1 MGKLNEHRVKV
12 KSQVQI
18 QLARLEKGMIVKARY
33 NPKDGD
39 VRRGAQ
45 EYMLLILNPIWQK
58 KVHALSLDAFS
69 NVRLNQLAEDVGL
82 VYIPQFKKK
91 RKVNIPKLEMRT
103 SSQRFYAS
111 FLRKDMS
118 TKWGNSYRTFDIKHF
133 NKLFLVDYK
142 FNDSV
147 ENKFLL
153 EDRDG
158 KTDAEK
164 LKIDLNKESKKL

>member
-12 KSQVQI
+12 RSQVQI

-82 VYIPQFKKK
+82 
-91 RKVNIPKLEMRT
+91 
-103 SSQRFYAS
+103 
-111 FLRKDMS
+111 
-118 TKWGNSYRTFDIKHF
+118 
-133 NKLFLVDYK
+133 FLVDYK

-158 KTDAEK
+158 KTDVEK

>member
-1 MGKLNEHRVKV
+1 
-12 KSQVQI
+12 
-18 QLARLEKGMIVKARY
+18 MIVKARY

-158 KTDAEK
+158 KTDVEK

>member
-18 QLARLEKGMIVKARY
+18 QLSRLEKGMVVKARY
-33 NPKDGD
+33 NPKVGD
-39 VRRGAQ
+39 IRKGAQ
-45 EYMLLILNPIWQK
+45 EYMLLILNPTWQK

-111 FLRKDMS
+111 FLKKDMS
-118 TKWGNSYRTFDIKHF
+118 TKWGNSYRTFDLKHF

-142 FNDSV
+142 FNDAV

-158 KTDAEK
+158 KTDVEK
-164 LKIDLNKESKKL
+164 LKIDLNKEK